1 MGRNH
6 FFSLFYDKSKNILIE
21 VLLFNFNLLQ
31 QQQQQQ
37 EKQQQTTNK
46 KNFFFNFQIFE
57 NLTTTTTLTLIF
69 IDFLITYKLI
79 KLESLKDEEISFLF
93 HFY

>member
-1 MGRNH
+1 MKYYYLI
-6 FFSLFYDKSKNILIE
+6 SIFYKKK
-21 VLLFNFNLLQ
+21 Q
-31 QQQQQQ
+31 QQQQQI
-37 EKQQQTTNK
+37 TNK

-57 NLTTTTTLTLIF
+57 NLTTTTLTLIF

-79 KLESLKDEEISFLF
+79 KLESLKDEEIYFLF